1 MEIQI
6 QIEKN
11 LVTEEVIGT
20 EVSEESNPDLIIGE
34 IISYNTITGIAICEL
49 EEK

>member
-20 EVSEESNPDLIIGE
+20 EVSEESNPDSEPIPA
-34 IISYNTITGIAICEL
+34 YNLPYVEASLKNAT
-49 EEK
+49 